1 MRKLEI
7 SQMENLQGGAC
18 GTGEILASIWG
29 GALGGALFGGVAGAL
44 TGGLGGAVYSLVDCA
59 ING

>member
-7 SQMENLQGGAC
+7 SQMENLQGGVC
-18 GTGEILASIWG
+18 GTGGILASIW
-29 GALGGALFGGVAGAL
+29 GGALFGGVAGAL